1 MTITLALRASLLHYT
16 DDPALTED
24 GIHWHADGLLLLEG
38 EKIVAAG
45 DYAALKH
52 LVPDD
57 LTVQHYPGKIIMPG
71 FIDTHI
77 HYPQTDMIA
86 SPAPGL
92 LPWLEQYTFPTERQF
107 QNPAHANDV
116 ASFFLDEFT
125 TLWYHHGNGVLHGTS
140 RISPTAHREAETA
153 KAHRG

>member
-107 QNPAHANDV
+107 QNPA
-116 ASFFLDEFT
+116 T
-125 TLWYHHGNGVLHGTS
+125 C
-140 RISPTAHREAETA
+140 
-153 KAHRG
+153 K